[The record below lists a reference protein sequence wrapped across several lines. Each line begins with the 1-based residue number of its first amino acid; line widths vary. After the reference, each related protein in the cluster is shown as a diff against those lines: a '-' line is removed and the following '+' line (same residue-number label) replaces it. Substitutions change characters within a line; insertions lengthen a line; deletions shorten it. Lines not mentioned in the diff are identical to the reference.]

1 MVDEKAALNGV
12 TEALGDVTV
21 EGVASAFPVGTT
33 RGQAG
38 ESLSGMPVGWHSE
51 LLLS

>member
-1 MVDEKAALNGV
+1 MIDEKAALSGV

-21 EGVASAFPVGTT
+21 EDVASAFPVSTT

-38 ESLSGMPVGWHSE
+38 EPLSGMPVGWHSE
-51 LLLS
+51 LLLG